1 MFKVVYIEANTGI
14 QKDTTV
20 EGEAGL
26 LSALDNI
33 KYNGQILVAHY
44 PA

>member
-14 QKDTTV
+14 QKDRIV
-20 EGEAGL
+20 QGDAGL
-26 LSALDNI
+26 RSALDDI
-33 KYNGQILVAHY
+33 IFNGQILVAHY